1 MLEKEC
7 EICGAIFEVQYP
19 NQKYC
24 GECKKNPTKARAH
37 YRKAV
42 FINKV
47 NAGDLY
53 KKTTCVCEQCG
64 KKFSS
69 YGKKFC
75 SPSCQVQHN
84 IESAKCCNCGKP
96 LIDFGIKI
104 KTAGGWHYCSDAC
117 KQDFRLSRARERG
130 QEKTCIQCGKSF
142 VSSSTTKKF
151 CCKECYQTALAE
163 GWRPKQIDPPKKIE
177 LTPHTSRCAY
187 CGKTFTTVVPHSIY
201 CSQDCNRKAQQQ
213 AKLKKQ
219 EKKEQEE
226 IKKRGLCF
234 LCKTP
239 YADCERMC
247 SGFRYSPE
255 GAVFEAGKIVKC
267 PKFKK

>member
-7 EICGAIFEVQYP
+7 EICGAIFEVQHP

-42 FINKV
+42 FINKA

-53 KKTTCVCEQCG
+53 KKTTRVCEQCG

-75 SPSCQVQHN
+75 SPSCQIQHN

-117 KQDFRLSRARERG
+117 K
-130 QEKTCIQCGKSF
+130 
-142 VSSSTTKKF
+142 
-151 CCKECYQTALAE
+151 
-163 GWRPKQIDPPKKIE
+163 
-177 LTPHTSRCAY
+177 
-187 CGKTFTTVVPHSIY
+187 
-201 CSQDCNRKAQQQ
+201 
-213 AKLKKQ
+213 
-219 EKKEQEE
+219 
-226 IKKRGLCF
+226 
-234 LCKTP
+234 
-239 YADCERMC
+239 
-247 SGFRYSPE
+247 
-255 GAVFEAGKIVKC
+255 
-267 PKFKK
+267 